1 MRTRILKSKYNKL
14 WKLAQEKDMI
24 VETTTKVVG
33 LRFETAMVLD
43 NGVKLVATVT
53 RSSRWN
59 YYIAFTNE
67 TIKAAFEFMAEAGV
81 GLEGGYGIGTM
92 V

>member
-14 WKLAQEKDMI
+14 WKLAEEKNMI
-24 VETTTKVVG
+24 SETTTKTVG
-33 LRFETAMVLD
+33 IRFETAMVLS

-59 YYIAFTNE
+59 YYIAFTSE
-67 TIKAAFEFMAEAGV
+67 TAVAAFEFMAEAGV
-81 GLEGGYGIGTM
+81 GLEGAYGTKRM